1 MRVLV
6 DFHHHALAESLLRLF
21 DDRYGVDV
29 YFPAGMGWYER
40 GYWNFERAWHGDA
53 VARQYLEG
61 IWADGEWGEHGVFRR
76 DPRHPGRWHNG
87 VTVERALDMVWDLVI
102 STLPHNDEGMH
113 RFATVDLP
121 ANQRAR
127 FGLQIGNVM
136 QDSRYDLAEFALSS
150 STLPGHTTPDSW
162 AKVIDHR
169 GVPTVIY
176 HQEFDAQGVFRFDPD
191 PAAGSREVAS
201 WVNCF
206 PETAPYPGFLD
217 FARRHAD
224 DFDFKVYGAY
234 GSAAADELAA
244 GDVSVVTDVAD
255 RMREARVG
263 FHMKAWSDGFGH
275 VIHNWAAVGRPIVWV
290 ADYYRDKLAA
300 PLFVEGVNAW
310 DIGRHTEAELVALMR
325 RLRDDDEFWLNA
337 ATASRDRFD
346 SLVSFDAEAQA
357 IAGMLGL

>member
-21 DDRYGVDV
+21 EDRLGCDV
-29 YFPAGMGWYER
+29 WFPYSMDWFHEDIWA
-40 GYWNFERAWHGDA
+40 FERAWHGDA
-53 VARQYLEG
+53 VAKQYLEG
-61 IWADGEWGEHGVFRR
+61 IWAGATPREDGGIMRI
-76 DPRHPGRWHNG
+76 DPRHPGRYHHG
-87 VTVERALDMVWDLVI
+87 ITLAAARTMHWDLVI
-102 STLPHNDEGMH
+102 STLPHNDEGFA
-113 RFATVDLP
+113 RFAAL
-121 ANQRAR
+121 AGAR

-136 QDSRYDLAEFALSS
+136 QDSRYDLASFALSS

-176 HQEFDAQGVFRFDPD
+176 HQEFDADRVFRFDPD

-244 GDVSVVTDVAD
+244 GDVSLVTDVAD

-275 VIHNWAAVGRPIVWV
+275 VIHNWAALGRPIVWV

-310 DIGRHTEAELVALMR
+310 DIGRHTEAELVEVMR
-325 RLRDDDEFWLNA
+325 RLRDDDDFWLNA

-346 SLVSFDAEAQA
+346 ALVSFDEEARA